1 VPVEIGI
8 VDDLVLGLTAS
19 WFANTIWGALFSLA
33 ILAFVEVRG
42 ESKVAGGI
50 E

>member
-1 VPVEIGI
+1 VDVEIM
-8 VDDLVLGLTAS
+8 DNFVLGLTAS
-19 WFANTIWGALFSLA
+19 WFATTIWGALFSLA

-42 ESKVAGGI
+42 ESKVAGGT